1 MNMKRF
7 FTAVIFISIFLIGNS
22 IFALELAGVV
32 KSYKNSIA
40 DVAFTLQYDKRGEVP
55 SSVGIYCGACSTF
68 HDSNLSTLLANHQE
82 LLVTG
87 YIVKSDELLI
97 PAMLIEVAG
106 IKDINV
112 IFNGKRIPAKVTAI
126 YPDQGALKLKTAK
139 PLAGAVPLAF
149 APYKKGEK
157 LFSYSRIRELGH
169 WMSRIRSFS
178 PDGSEVLMESN
189 RLSKD
194 VPGNSLILNA
204 QGKAVALLLNNNE
217 ALENISWHLN
227 HTKWHA
233 IDIEKYF
240 AMQQNLEKHLKKAL
254 CPVTVYMKEWTLSR
268 REKIMNIVPERELN
282 SYAFMLP
289 GNTLFMPML
298 TTPQQHALIEK
309 VVVHTSLGDVE
320 CRIAGVMKKFGGMV
334 LLPVKNTKL
343 DIPLISQHIAPLTG
357 NLGEIVWSAEIG
369 IYPKELKITV
379 LSDILVAA
387 IRGFH
392 NTVGGST
399 LKKGVPDLLFNLNGD
414 LLGINIS
421 VRAFNYNRIAPFTDI
436 VTVAKMLADPRELVP
451 FQALCNPPEAVGFL
465 GVEYQILNRELVRA
479 VNLEHPTQ
487 GGREGLLISYVYPGS
502 TAEKIG
508 LKAGDILLKI
518 IVPDGGAPI
527 RLTGKNFALAQ
538 ERQFPWKNLDNIPEM
553 YFSEIP
559 EPWKGVKNPLAR
571 QLSNIGIG
579 EKITLIAIMRG
590 KVVSKELTVANAPT
604 YFEIA
609 PAYRSGALGLEVKD
623 MTFEVRRY
631 FRMAKNTPGVIVSEV
646 FAGRPA
652 SVAGLRPFEIV
663 TAVDDQVIH
672 NVEDFKKAISGKNE
686 VRLSVKRLAANR
698 VVTVKPAMGPRR

>member
-1 MNMKRF
+1 MNRF
-7 FTAVIFISIFLIGNS
+7 LIAVLFISGFFSGIS
-22 IFALELAGVV
+22 SWALELTGVV

-40 DVAFTLQYDKRGEVP
+40 DVAFTLQYDKKGEVP
-55 SSVGIYCGACSTF
+55 STVGIYCGACSAF
-68 HDSNLSTLLANHQE
+68 HDSNLSSLLANHQD

-97 PAMLIEVAG
+97 PAMLIEAAG
-106 IKDINV
+106 VKDINV

-139 PLAGAVPLAF
+139 PLAGAVPLTF

-169 WMSRIRSFS
+169 WMSRIRNFS
-178 PDGSEVLMESN
+178 PDGSEVLMENN

-204 QGKAVALLLNNNE
+204 QGKAVALMLNNNE
-217 ALENISWHLN
+217 ALDHISWHLN
-227 HTKWHA
+227 YTQWHA

-240 AMQQNLEKHLKKAL
+240 SMQQNLEKHLKKAL
-254 CPVTVYMKEWTLSR
+254 LPVTVYTKEWKLSR

-282 SYAFMLP
+282 SFAFMLP
-289 GNTLFMPML
+289 GNIFFMPML
-298 TTPQQHALIEK
+298 TTPQQHTLIEK
-309 VVVHTSLGDVE
+309 VVVHTSKGDVE

-334 LLPVKNTKL
+334 LMPKGKVKL
-343 DIPLISQHIAPLTG
+343 DIPLVSPHIAPLSG
-357 NLGEIVWSAEIG
+357 KLGEIVWSTEIG

-379 LSDILVAA
+379 FSDILVAA
-387 IRGFH
+387 VRGFH

-399 LKKGVPDLLFNLNGD
+399 LKKGVPDLLFDLNGD
-414 LLGINIS
+414 LLGINVS
-421 VRAFNYNRIAPFTDI
+421 VRAFNYNRLTPFTDI
-436 VTVAKMLADPRELVP
+436 VTIAKMLTDPRELVP
-451 FQALCNPPEAVGFL
+451 FQAMCNPPEAVGFL
-465 GVEYQILNRELVRA
+465 GVEYQILNQELVRSL
-479 VNLEHPTQ
+479 NLEHLTS

-502 TAEKIG
+502 PAEKIG

-538 ERQFPWKNLDNIPEM
+538 ERQFPWKNLDGIPEV

-571 QLSNIGIG
+571 QLANIGIG
-579 EKITLIAIMRG
+579 EKITLIAIMQG

-609 PAYRSGALGLEVKD
+609 PAYRSGALGLEVKN

-631 FRMAKNTPGVIVSEV
+631 FRMADNASGVIVSEV

-652 SVAGLRPFEIV
+652 SVAGLRPFEII

-672 NVEDFKKAISGKNE
+672 NVEDFKKAVAGKSE
-686 VRLSVKRLAANR
+686 VRLSVRRLAANR
-698 VVTVKPAMGPRR
+698 VVTVKAAVGPRR